1 MKIAELRG
9 MDKEDLLSS
18 LAKLRRDLFNLKIEI
33 TQGRTKTSSKVKQI
47 KRNIAQIMT
56 LLRERGISS

>member
-1 MKIAELRG
+1 MKIAELRD
-9 MDKEDLLSS
+9 MDKEDLFSS
-18 LAKLRRDLFNLKIEI
+18 LARLRKELFNLKIEI

-56 LLRERGISS
+56 LLRERGISL